1 MSQAQPGIVSRQRIF
16 SDESYERELDEVFAG
31 SWLFVGHESEI
42 PAPGDYVTRKM
53 AADPVVVVRALSG
66 EIRVLL
72 NSCAHRGTQLCR
84 ADVGNTSHFRCMYH
98 GWTYDT
104 DGRLRGVPGLRQWY
118 SPDFQRSGHGLR
130 RARVGVFQG
139 LVFAT
144 WNEDA
149 PSLDDYLGDFGWYL
163 QALFGRASAG
173 WEVIGEPL
181 RWISRTNWKISVE
194 NFGMDSLHLGSLH
207 ENSIRLGIFGAT
219 DQQPTAITSVC
230 AGGHGIEATKLIDPA
245 GARSYPGYPEE
256 LWPEFEENLSASAA
270 WYASNNLVCKG
281 NVFPNLGFIDL
292 FHDYTGDPSTPPAV
306 AATMLR
312 LVHPTG
318 PYRSEVSM
326 WILVPRDAD
335 EQWKRWSQDSL
346 VRTLGVSGTFEPDDL
361 ENTAAISAA
370 NAGRLARRWDM
381 LFVAGEHYAA
391 QDEIDGHD
399 LPGHVIVSAMN
410 TESMQRNFYQELDR
424 RLSREESS

>member
-1 MSQAQPGIVSRQRIF
+1 MPRVISRSQIF
-16 SDESYERELDEVFAG
+16 SDESYRRELDEVFAD

-42 PAPGDYVTRKM
+42 PEPGDYVTRKM
-53 AADPVVVVRALSG
+53 AADPVILVRARSG

-84 ADVGNTSHFRCMYH
+84 ADVGNADAFQCMYH

-118 SPDFQRSGHGLR
+118 PPDFRRSDHGLR

-144 WNEDA
+144 WNSGG
-149 PSLDDYLGDFGWYL
+149 PSLEDYLGEFGWYL
-163 QALFGRASAG
+163 RALFGRADSG
-173 WEVIGEPL
+173 WEAVGEPL

-194 NFGMDSLHLGSLH
+194 NFGMDSLHLGTLH
-207 ENSIRLGIFGAT
+207 ENPTRLGIFGAT

-230 AGGHGIEATKLIDPA
+230 AGGHGIEATKLIDPS
-245 GARSYPGYPEE
+245 GARSFPGYPEE
-256 LWPEFEENLSASAA
+256 LWAEFERNLSDDAA

-281 NVFPNLGFIDL
+281 NVFPNLSFIDL
-292 FHDYTGDPSTPPAV
+292 FHDYTGDPSAPPAV

-312 LVHPTG
+312 LVHPAG
-318 PYRSEVSM
+318 PFSSEVSM

-335 EQWKRWSQDSL
+335 ERWKRWSQDSL

-370 NAGRLARRWDM
+370 NTGRQAGRWDM
-381 LFVAGEHYAA
+381 LFAAGEHYGV
-391 QDEIDGHD
+391 QGEVNGHT
-399 LPGHVIVSAMN
+399 LPGQVIVSSMN
-410 TESMQRNFYQELDR
+410 AESMQRNFYAELDR
-424 RLSREESS
+424 RLGSQ